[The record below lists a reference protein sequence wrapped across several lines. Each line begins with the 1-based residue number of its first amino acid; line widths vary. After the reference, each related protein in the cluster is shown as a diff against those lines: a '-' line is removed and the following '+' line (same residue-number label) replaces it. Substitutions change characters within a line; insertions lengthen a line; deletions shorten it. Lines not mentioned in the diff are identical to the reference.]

1 MSYPISYGSYTLLE
15 SIGQGGMSA
24 IDLAQVAVSDAQYVR
39 FLVIKRMQTHLTE
52 GDPSFI
58 RMFQDEARISAEL
71 QHANIAQ
78 VYNFGQIGDEF
89 FMAMEYIP
97 GVDVREMQKALAQ
110 QRKGIPIRITLKI
123 LYEVLAALDYAHNRV
138 DTYGKPMNIVHRDV
152 NPRNVM
158 LSIRGE
164 VKLIDFGVAKSET
177 KLDKT
182 IGHTIKGKFAYMA
195 PEQIDPSV
203 GDIDGRVDLFAL
215 GLMMHE
221 MVEGARPFHGLNE
234 IQIMHKILSVD
245 IPALQG
251 PTDHPRAD
259 IIRAIHKKVL
269 SLQPKDRFASAQA
282 MQQAIQEAAMACGG
296 MASAQELAE
305 FLRKVM
311 PEQFE
316 NIAHRLER
324 YRQEA
329 TGKITPALSTQL
341 TGNFGTTSQSVLLS
355 EFTPTNIGQ
364 HHMETINVESQLLQQ
379 QNDYVSPTPNKNNP
393 HILLWV
399 GGLVVFVSAFVVA
412 SWWQRNSVTPT
423 ENTPISTSMVP
434 SNQNP
439 QTTEKQSTHE
449 PSTPSPKTEPIQEN
463 SSDKTVEKIKT
474 SDTKTDKQSGGKNT
488 NSSKNTQKDRTETVE
503 SPKTQNTTNTDST
516 QKTDVIQKQDTEIPP
531 TNTVIE
537 KQHTIQN
544 TPKTETKTE
553 TKVETKVEPKIES
566 TPAPVMHKLYLQV
579 GVTSG
584 TRDLPVFVD
593 NKEMTKTGTNKMVE
607 ITEGTHTIKVVNTS
621 GQTAT
626 ETITITPKTPN
637 TLRIEIR
644 GL

>member
-52 GDPSFI
+52 GDASFI

-164 VKLIDFGVAKSET
+164 VKLIDFGVAKSEA

-195 PEQIDPSV
+195 PEQIDPSI
-203 GDIDGRVDLFAL
+203 GDIDGRADLFAL

-251 PTDHPRAD
+251 PTDHPRPD

-269 SLQPKDRFASAQA
+269 SLHPKDRFASAQA
-282 MQQAIQEAAMACGG
+282 MQQAIQEAAMGCGG
-296 MASAQELAE
+296 MASAQELAD
-305 FLRKVM
+305 FLRKM
-311 PEQFE
+311 LPEQFD

-329 TGKITPALSTQL
+329 TGKIHPALSAQL
-341 TGNFGTTSQSVLLS
+341 DNYGTTGQPILLS
-355 EFTPTNIGQ
+355 ELTPTNLGQ
-364 HHMETINVESQLLQQ
+364 HNIETINVESQLLQQ
-379 QNDYVSPTPNKNNP
+379 QNNYVSPAPNNNNTAV
-393 HILLWV
+393 LLWI
-399 GGLVVFVSAFVVA
+399 GGLVVFVSAFVMA
-412 SWWQRNSVTPT
+412 SWWQRNSIETIEP
-423 ENTPISTSMVP
+423 TPISTSMVT
-434 SNQNP
+434 SNQTP
-439 QTTEKQSTHE
+439 QANTTQPTKETASQ
-449 PSTPSPKTEPIQEN
+449 PSPKTETIQEN
-463 SSDKTVEKIKT
+463 LPPKTPEKIKV
-474 SDTKTDKQSGGKNT
+474 SDTKIEKQSTEKNT
-488 NSSKNTQKDRTETVE
+488 NTSKNTQKESTETIT
-503 SPKTQNTTNTDST
+503 SPKTQTITNTDS
-516 QKTDVIQKQDTEIPP
+516 IQKQNKEIATPP
-531 TNTVIE
+531 TNTVID
-537 KQHTIQN
+537 KQNTIQSN
-544 TPKTETKTE
+544 PKIETKI
-553 TKVETKVEPKIES
+553 EPKIES
-566 TPAPVMHKLYLQV
+566 KPAPVMHKLYLQV

-584 TRDLPVFVD
+584 TRYLPVFVD

-607 ITEGTHTIKVVNTS
+607 IAEGTHTIKVVDKS

-626 ETITITPKTPN
+626 ETITITSQTPE
-637 TLRIEIR
+637 TLRIEIH